1 MATIDKA
8 AIVWTIAIVAFGAGI
23 ATLGGSLQ
31 GSTPDTAPAP
41 QPVPDQMDDTMM
53 DDTMMDETMMDETM
67 MDDTE
72 KAAGQQTVTVLL
84 PSGTSVPG
92 CEETNA
98 CYIPTSVSINVGDT
112 VSWDNAD
119 TAAHTITSG
128 SAAGGPDGLFDS
140 SLLLGGDTFEVTF
153 DSAGNY
159 DYYCLVHPWMVGDVQ
174 VS

>member
-31 GSTPDTAPAP
+31 GLAPDAAPAP

-53 DDTMMDETMMDETM
+53 DDTMMDDTM
-67 MDDTE
+67 MDDTDMM
-72 KAAGQQTVTVLL
+72 AGPQTVTVLL

-98 CYIPTSVSINVGDT
+98 CYIPTSVSINAGDT

-128 SAAGGPDGLFDS
+128 TAADGPDGLFDS

-153 DSAGNY
+153 DTAGSY